1 MSTSCWP
8 QIPPNAI
15 QAMYGHTRMADGIN
29 TTSMWG
35 RTNDGLD
42 KHLLRV
48 GLLGTDDRHAR
59 LAMAELAN
67 YAPILSFS
75 SKKGYRLA
83 IIRQRSW
90 KRGSTRPSRGHRA
103 HSTRARISHRQHQ
116 SQDEASHSRQKGH
129 RGLNRKGGVTP
140 SLFYSLSIRKSN

>member
-1 MSTSCWP
+1 MNEQQYVYRMIGYKNGMSKHWLEPLTESEMQETLTEWKIKPEVDRIDVDKLLASDPTKCHSSDVWTHS
-8 QIPPNAI
+8 NGRWHK
-15 QAMYGHTRMADGIN
+15 YHFHV
-29 TTSMWG
+29 G

-83 IIRQRSW
+83 IIYA
-90 KRGSTRPSRGHRA
+90 STNLAS
-103 HSTRARISHRQHQ
+103 STS
-116 SQDEASHSRQKGH
+116 KPG
-129 RGLNRKGGVTP
+129 
-140 SLFYSLSIRKSN
+140 